1 MSDISEFA
9 ELDSGGLSSTSFSDP
24 GISSVSDFS
33 SPSQQDLLKAQYE
46 GLGMSET
53 EANVRAAADAYG
65 INLNVNTIPSLANIP
80 GFENQGDAIAQLLA
94 SKASDGTTGIAD
106 MSIKQNNGAQFKV
119 KLVSRRSSNDF
130 VVFKVMPTINESRGA
145 SYDPITPIHHPGGIP
160 VYKTTG
166 VRTFDL
172 NGKFIS
178 RTIKEAD
185 ETLRFINLIRSWVM
199 PYYGRGTAAND
210 KGALGAPPDVL
221 TLFAYGNKHLNNIP
235 VVLQNYN
242 WSYPDDVD
250 YIQTSNGEP
259 VPMIFG
265 VSINLIE
272 AYSPEELSA
281 FDLASFKKGDL
292 GGAYNPQAYPVV
304 TDTATS
310 TTASTDAAKPAPYS
324 NEGYHRD
331 EIKKPATSFESD
343 LADANN
349 KFLNSVM

>member
-145 SYDPITPIHHPGGIP
+145 SHPFITQVASQCTKRLVLEH
-160 VYKTTG
+160 
-166 VRTFDL
+166 
-172 NGKFIS
+172 
-178 RTIKEAD
+178 
-185 ETLRFINLIRSWVM
+185 LI
-199 PYYGRGTAAND
+199 
-210 KGALGAPPDVL
+210 
-221 TLFAYGNKHLNNIP
+221 
-235 VVLQNYN
+235 
-242 WSYPDDVD
+242 
-250 YIQTSNGEP
+250 
-259 VPMIFG
+259 
-265 VSINLIE
+265 
-272 AYSPEELSA
+272 
-281 FDLASFKKGDL
+281 
-292 GGAYNPQAYPVV
+292 
-304 TDTATS
+304 
-310 TTASTDAAKPAPYS
+310 
-324 NEGYHRD
+324 
-331 EIKKPATSFESD
+331 
-343 LADANN
+343 
-349 KFLNSVM
+349 